1 MDAFACNIAHTHAD
15 DADPDTRPVMLVT
28 AAVDSMTV
36 VRELGPCI
44 NEDLQLRG
52 YCSYVGRSSVEVVV
66 ELAQASA
73 TQPIVTATFLLVRL
87 LGSVTIRSPH
97 YADCCRCLLL
107 CLPMRV
113 HRWPRTHSQSR
124 RWPST
129 LWCHKRRWTMNGGL
143 CKDRA
148 TTASITHSTRPTLP
162 CVPGLKLGQP
172 ARQSA
177 PASARHHC
185 LQCNQQR
192 RRYAAP
198 TRFHVAPV
206 RRECGGGLDLVA
218 HADSWSRLGF
228 CMS

>member
-73 TQPIVTATFLLVRL
+73 AQPIVTATFLLVRL

-129 LWCHKRRWTMNGGL
+129 LWCHTRRWTMNGWAMQGIHHHRLDHSLNPACLAL
-143 CKDRA
+143 CSRFEAGAARKAKRSSQRKTSLFA
-148 TTASITHSTRPTLP
+148 VQPTEEEVCRPHSLP
-162 CVPGLKLGQP
+162 RCSG
-172 ARQSA
+172 A
-177 PASARHHC
+177 P
-185 LQCNQQR
+185 
-192 RRYAAP
+192 
-198 TRFHVAPV
+198 
-206 RRECGGGLDLVA
+206 
-218 HADSWSRLGF
+218 
-228 CMS
+228 